1 MTTDFPVNQFF
12 PSKFRKE
19 RKRLHMTQEEF
30 GPQPIDEILQ
40 NNPPSTK
47 IYRGIADRRT
57 VRKWENGT
65 ALPNVKTALRL
76 CELFDCD
83 LDYLFT
89 EQKERRKETRDAK
102 ALTGLDTETAEKLR
116 RKAISGYW
124 PALNAVLQNETFWQ
138 FLKLMESFKI
148 YQSKSDDHLGQWIQD
163 KVDGAARAMLPNPT
177 STDREIAGDQYLM
190 SMCSFYCTKLVDDYC
205 KEESKNGEAKE

>member
-1 MTTDFPVNQFF
+1 MTNNLGIYRIF
-12 PSKFRKE
+12 SEKFKKE
-19 RKRLHMTQEEF
+19 RKRANITQAEF
-30 GPQPIDEILQ
+30 GPAPLDDLP
-40 NNPPSTK
+40 NPQKT
-47 IYRGIADRRT
+47 YRNMASRAT
-57 VRKWENGT
+57 VQKWEQGK
-65 ALPNVKTALRL
+65 ALPNVETSIEL

-190 SMCSFYCTKLVDDYC
+190 SMCSFYCKKLVDDYC
-205 KEESKNGEAKE
+205 KEESKNEEKE